1 MRLRTLRGSLLHR
14 PGNQS
19 ALIAP
24 HPAGILREARQVKGA
39 VAISPPSPGPWQ
51 EQAEPPRPDWPV
63 QAVPREQE
71 TPAQAQPAPRFCGR
85 RLLCRGGSSCLGAN
99 RGDTVGLGIDGEE
112 EEPCTNVA
120 AARLRK
126 ARMIL
131 FPAVR
136 ITAREAG
143 TMI

>member
-1 MRLRTLRGSLLHR
+1 MAGMRPTFAGSNIKHR
-14 PGNQS
+14 VGDLIEWSRRRRRPIAFAAGGCGFFLTATAGVPGQ
-19 ALIAP
+19 
-24 HPAGILREARQVKGA
+24 
-39 VAISPPSPGPWQ
+39 
-51 EQAEPPRPDWPV
+51 QADPPRPDWPV